1 MNLRAI
7 MDRMERFAHVLP
19 ALVHRVGCDEALYR
33 PNDTTWSILEIV
45 CHLADEE
52 TDDFRPRLRRTLAD
66 PQEDWDPIDPEAAAI
81 TRRYRDADL
90 AEAAARFVA
99 ERQRSLAWL
108 RSLDDVDWHRTY
120 AHPKMGNVP
129 AGDLLAAW
137 SAHDALH
144 LRQIA
149 KRQFELAAIDAAGF
163 DTAYAGKWGA

>member
-1 MNLRAI
+1 MNLNAI
-7 MDRMERFAHVLP
+7 IDRMDRFAHVLP
-19 ALVHRVGCDEALYR
+19 ALVNRLGRDEALYR

-52 TDDFRPRLRRTLAD
+52 TDDFRPRLHRTLAD
-66 PQEDWDPIDPEAAAI
+66 PQPEWDPIDPEAAAI

-90 AEAAARFVA
+90 AETTARFVA

-108 RSLDDVDWHRTY
+108 RTLHDADWHRTY
-120 AHPKMGNVP
+120 NHPQMGKVL

-137 SAHDALH
+137 SVHDALH

-149 KRQFELAAIDAAGF
+149 KRQYELAAVDAAGF
-163 DTAYAGKWGA
+163 DPAYAGEWGV

>member
-1 MNLRAI
+1 MDTHAI
-7 MDRMERFAHVLP
+7 IERMDRFARALP
-19 ALVHRVGCDEALYR
+19 ALVRGTGRDEALYR

-52 TDDFRPRLRRTLAD
+52 TDDFRPRLQRTLAD
-66 PQEDWDPIDPEAAAI
+66 RQPEWDPIDPEAAAI

-90 AEAAARFVA
+90 AETTARFVA
-99 ERQRSLAWL
+99 ERQRSLTWL
-108 RSLDDVDWHRTY
+108 RTLHNADWHRTY
-120 AHPKMGNVP
+120 NHPRMGKVP

-149 KRQFELAAIDAAGF
+149 KRQFELAAVNAPGF